1 MTEIRN
7 RIKEI
12 RKSKGL
18 SQGAVASQ
26 LGVSQATYGKIEK
39 NSAQL
44 SIDKLDKMA
53 QILGVSGAELLGW
66 PQANGSSASAQQLEE
81 LQLAHDENKEVM
93 QKLLQS
99 KDEQIEVLKELI
111 KFYREKF
118 NQQEG

>member
-1 MTEIRN
+1 MTEIGN

-66 PQANGSSASAQQLEE
+66 PQASGSSASAQQLEE
-81 LQLAHDENKEVM
+81 LQLAHDENKKVM

>member
-1 MTEIRN
+1 MTEIGN

-118 NQQEG
+118 NHQEG

>member
-1 MTEIRN
+1 MTEIGN